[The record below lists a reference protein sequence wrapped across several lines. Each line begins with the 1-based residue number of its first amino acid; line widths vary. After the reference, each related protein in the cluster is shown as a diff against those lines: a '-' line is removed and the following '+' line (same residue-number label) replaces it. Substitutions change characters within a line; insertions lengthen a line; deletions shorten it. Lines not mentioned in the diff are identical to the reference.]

1 MASYVIRKKNKNN
14 EIVYMEYSMPGYTF
28 SPKKLVSYLNVK
40 NINIVDNKMNDNILS
55 IKFTERFNKLL
66 KLVSL
71 YLNDSDASDS
81 DTSLVLDEVALIK
94 GILLNKY
101 QKHLDIEKEKLFLK
115 KLCIVENE
123 IKIKDLQIKEQHLQT
138 INQIEKG
145 KSR

>member
-40 NINIVDNKMNDNILS
+40 NINIVDDKMNDNILS

-123 IKIKDLQIKEQHLQT
+123 IKIKDLQIKEHHLQT
-138 INQIEKG
+138 INQMEKG

>member
-14 EIVYMEYSMPGYTF
+14 EIIYMEYSMSGYTF
-28 SPKKLVSYLNVK
+28 SPKKIVAYLNVK
-40 NINIVDNKMNDNILS
+40 NINIVDDKMNDNILS

-71 YLNDSDASDS
+71 YLNDEDAGDS
-81 DTSLVLDEVALIK
+81 DTSHILDEVALIK
-94 GILLNKY
+94 DILLNKY
-101 QKHLDIEKEKLFLK
+101 QKYLDNEKEKLFLK

>member
-28 SPKKLVSYLNVK
+28 SPKKIVSYLNVK
-40 NINIVDNKMNDNILS
+40 NINVIDNKMSDNILS

-66 KLVSL
+66 KLVNL

-101 QKHLDIEKEKLFLK
+101 QKYLNGEKEKLFLK
-115 KLCIVENE
+115 KLRIVENE
-123 IKIKDLQIKEQHLQT
+123 IKIKDLKIKENNFQF
-138 INQIEKG
+138 INQTEKG

>member
-14 EIVYMEYSMPGYTF
+14 EIVCMEYSMPGYTF
-28 SPKKLVSYLNVK
+28 SPKKIVSYLNVK
-40 NINIVDNKMNDNILS
+40 NINIVDDKMNDNILS
-55 IKFTERFNKLL
+55 IKFTERFNRLL

-71 YLNDSDASDS
+71 YLNDEDSSDS

-101 QKHLDIEKEKLFLK
+101 QKHLDQEKEKLFLK
-115 KLCIVENE
+115 KLRIVENE